1 MCLLAASVPIA
12 TAKCVLP
19 VPGDPTNKILL
30 DDSINL
36 KLAKSSIWFLISKF
50 DNQNQIPQLF
60 VYNKILIF

>member
-36 KLAKSSIWFLISKF
+36 KLAKSSI
-50 DNQNQIPQLF
+50 
-60 VYNKILIF
+60 